1 MGELTTE
8 SLGKIS
14 PIHGA
19 AAALAPV
26 DGADLRR
33 TFAHFPSGV
42 VAVCARIGGT
52 PYGLVASTFV
62 PVSLD
67 PPLVSICIQ
76 YTSETWPR
84 LEQASRL
91 GLSLLSSEQE
101 PAARSL
107 SSRRGDRFRNVE
119 LHTGNGNAAFVG
131 GATAWL
137 ETSVHEQVPA
147 GDHAVVLLR
156 VHRVSVSSD
165 SEPLVF
171 HRSIFRA
178 FEGKSPVG
186 QLNSA

>member
-1 MGELTTE
+1 MGELT
-8 SLGKIS
+8 S
-14 PIHGA
+14 IHGA
-19 AAALAPV
+19 AAALTPA

-84 LEQASRL
+84 LEQADRL
-91 GLSLLSSEQE
+91 GLSLLAGEQE
-101 PAARSL
+101 AAARGL

-119 LHTGNGNAAFVG
+119 LRAGNGSAAFVA

-156 VHRVSVSSD
+156 VHRIGARPE

-171 HRSIFRA
+171 HRSGFRA
-178 FEGKSPVG
+178 LHDPDPERDEAVG
-186 QLNSA
+186 

>member
-1 MGELTTE
+1 MGELT
-8 SLGKIS
+8 S
-14 PIHGA
+14 IHGA
-19 AAALAPV
+19 AAVLTSV

-42 VAVCARIGGT
+42 VAVCARLGGT

-76 YTSETWPR
+76 YSSETWPR

-101 PAARSL
+101 PAARGL

-119 LHTGNGNAAFVG
+119 LHGGNGNAAFVG

-137 ETSVHEQVPA
+137 ETSLYEQVPA

-156 VHRVSVSSD
+156 VHRVSVAAE

-171 HRSIFRA
+171 HRSAFRA
-178 FEGKSPVG
+178 FESKSPVG

>member
-1 MGELTTE
+1 MGELT
-8 SLGKIS
+8 S
-14 PIHGA
+14 IHGA
-19 AAALAPV
+19 AAALTPV
-26 DGADLRR
+26 DGTDLRR
-33 TFAHFPSGV
+33 TFSHFPSGV

-76 YTSETWPR
+76 YSSETWPR

-101 PAARSL
+101 PAARGL
-107 SSRRGDRFRNVE
+107 SSRRGDRFRNVD
-119 LHTGNGNAAFVG
+119 LHPGNGNAAFVA

-156 VHRVSVSSD
+156 VHRLGTHPD

-171 HRSIFRA
+171 HRSGFRA
-178 FEGKSPVG
+178 LYDPAPDRDEAAG
-186 QLNSA
+186 

>member
-1 MGELTTE
+1 MGELTNG
-8 SLGKIS
+8 SLGQITS
-14 PIHGA
+14 IHGA
-19 AAALAPV
+19 AAALASV

-76 YTSETWPR
+76 YSSETWPK
-84 LEQASRL
+84 LETASRL

-101 PAARSL
+101 PAARGL

-119 LHTGNGNAAFVG
+119 LRAGHGNAAFVA

-137 ETSVHEQVPA
+137 ETSVYEQVPA

-156 VHRVSVSSD
+156 VHRVSASAE

-171 HRSIFRA
+171 HRSDFRA
-178 FEGKSPVG
+178 LSGKCTAA

>member
-1 MGELTTE
+1 MGELT
-8 SLGKIS
+8 S
-14 PIHGA
+14 IHGA
-19 AAALAPV
+19 AAALSPV
-26 DGADLRR
+26 DGTDLRR
-33 TFAHFPSGV
+33 AFAHFPSGV

-67 PPLVSICIQ
+67 PPLVSVCIQ
-76 YTSETWPR
+76 YSSETWPR
-84 LEQASRL
+84 LEHASRL
-91 GLSLLSSEQE
+91 GLSLLSSAQQ

-156 VHRVSVSSD
+156 VHRVSVRPE

-171 HRSIFRA
+171 HRSGFRA
-178 FEGKSPVG
+178 LYDGAPEIDEAAV
-186 QLNSA
+186 

>member
-1 MGELTTE
+1 MGELT
-8 SLGKIS
+8 S
-14 PIHGA
+14 IHGA
-19 AAALAPV
+19 DAALTPV

-42 VAVCARIGGT
+42 VAVCARIGGV
-52 PYGLVASTFV
+52 PHGLVVSTFT

-67 PPLVSICIQ
+67 PPLVSVCIQ

-91 GLSLLSSEQE
+91 GLSLLGSGQE
-101 PAARSL
+101 GAARSL
-107 SSRRGDRFRNVE
+107 SSRTGDRFRDID
-119 LHTGNGNAAFVG
+119 LRGGNGNAAFIS

-137 ETSVHEQVPA
+137 ETSVHAQVPA

-156 VHRVSVSSD
+156 VHRLTTHPD

-171 HRSIFRA
+171 HRSGFRA
-178 FEGKSPVG
+178 LENPVPP
-186 QLNSA
+186 QIREATA